1 MHQQE
6 PSEVFSTQIWIT
18 KIFVLEF
25 FSLHTL
31 LRSAHSQV
39 KPVSSSHW
47 SCYIAYLYTF
57 VGFL

>member
-6 PSEVFSTQIWIT
+6 PSEFFYTQIWFT
-18 KIFVLEF
+18 KIVVLEF

-31 LRSAHSQV
+31 LKSAHSQV
-39 KPVSSSHW
+39 KPVPSRHW